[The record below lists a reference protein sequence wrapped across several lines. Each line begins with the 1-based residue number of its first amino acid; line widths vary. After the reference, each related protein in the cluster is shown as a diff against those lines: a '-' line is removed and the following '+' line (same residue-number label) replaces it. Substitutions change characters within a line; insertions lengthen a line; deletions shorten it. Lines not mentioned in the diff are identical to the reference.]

1 MTVSVG
7 AGTVSDCWEIT
18 ERGAAFSILFIGQ
31 FFGPLV
37 GKLIDMHIYYI
48 GCLLIV
54 FTLGPI
60 LGGGLTTV
68 LGWRSTFWFCAGY
81 GLFLFAFLFFFLP
94 ETYRMEGKWAPLD
107 AEKRQRVQQNGL
119 STTETTTATET
130 STNNLTVDEE
140 QHVDIGSTIATA
152 SLTGMSPTLDTPIS
166 DSSGRLRKLNPV
178 RSVFLLRHLFV
189 LMIALETGSCFG
201 TMFTIETVIPDLF
214 ETTYGFASWQTGLSY
229 LGAGMGNIL
238 GSFVSGRVSDYL
250 LKRARQK
257 RGGAPKA
264 EDRLTINAWYVL
276 GSSNLYM

>member
-1 MTVSVG
+1 M
-7 AGTVSDCWEIT
+7 CI
-18 ERGAAFSILFIGQ
+18 
-31 FFGPLV
+31 
-37 GKLIDMHIYYI
+37 
-48 GCLLIV
+48 
-54 FTLGPI
+54 GPI

-81 GLFLFAFLFFFLP
+81 GIFLFTFLFFFLP
-94 ETYRMEGKWAPLD
+94 ETYRMEGKWASLD
-107 AEKRQRVQQNGL
+107 AEKRQRVQQQNGL
-119 STTETTTATET
+119 SATETTTTATERS

-140 QHVDIGSTIATA
+140 QQQHMDIASTIATA
-152 SLTGMSPTLDTPIS
+152 SLTGMSPTLDTPVS

-178 RSVFLLRHLFV
+178 RSVFLLRHMFV

-257 RGGAPKA
+257 RGGSPKA
-264 EDRLTINAWYVL
+264 EDRLTINAWYDAYTPL
-276 GSSNLYM
+276 ICKM

>member
-1 MTVSVG
+1 
-7 AGTVSDCWEIT
+7 
-18 ERGAAFSILFIGQ
+18 
-31 FFGPLV
+31 
-37 GKLIDMHIYYI
+37 
-48 GCLLIV
+48 
-54 FTLGPI
+54 
-60 LGGGLTTV
+60 
-68 LGWRSTFWFCAGY
+68 
-81 GLFLFAFLFFFLP
+81 
-94 ETYRMEGKWAPLD
+94 MEGKWEPLD
-107 AEKRQRVQQNGL
+107 AEKRQRVQQQQQNGL
-119 STTETTTATET
+119 SATETTTTTATERS

-140 QHVDIGSTIATA
+140 QQHVDIGSTIATA

-257 RGGAPKA
+257 RGGTPKA
-264 EDRLTINAWYVL
+264 EDRLTINAWY
-276 GSSNLYM
+276 

>member
-140 QHVDIGSTIATA
+140 QHVDISSTIATA